1 MASGMVLCQTR
12 TNAAVTVFFVDF
24 FYFFI
29 FFHFILLFYFFL
41 FIFFFFFFFLFFLGG
56 RGIQNKISLF
66 LTFVIWPH
74 QSTVNILTPKICVPF
89 LPGPA
94 AGSAI
99 HVWLFV
105 SLFWEG
111 WFKFLPS
118 VNVASWGVI
127 KLETRDESCCNGFYD
142 DVFKLIIYSTSGF
155 STKHTLGRIDTVECI
170 YCLFVYL
177 HYGNP
182 LDIRPCLILILQI
195 AF

>member
-1 MASGMVLCQTR
+1 MNGQWDDFVADQNQCRSDSNLCR
-12 TNAAVTVFFVDF
+12 FFC
-24 FYFFI
+24 FFI
-29 FFHFILLFYFFL
+29 LFFILFIYLSIYL
-41 FIFFFFFFFLFFLGG
+41 FIFFFLGG
-56 RGIQNKISLF
+56 GGFKIKFRFF

-89 LPGPA
+89 LPGQA

-105 SLFWEG
+105 SLFWES
-111 WFKFLPS
+111 WFQFLPS
-118 VNVASWGVI
+118 VYVSSWGVI

-155 STKHTLGRIDTVECI
+155 STKRTLGRIDTVECI